1 MVTTGLKDLKDSTQE
16 IRYKLQEQ
24 NYLISLISLLTF
36 NS

>member
-1 MVTTGLKDLKDSTQE
+1 METTGSKDLKDSTQE

-24 NYLISLISLLTF
+24 NYLISLLTF

>member
-24 NYLISLISLLTF
+24 NYLISLLTF